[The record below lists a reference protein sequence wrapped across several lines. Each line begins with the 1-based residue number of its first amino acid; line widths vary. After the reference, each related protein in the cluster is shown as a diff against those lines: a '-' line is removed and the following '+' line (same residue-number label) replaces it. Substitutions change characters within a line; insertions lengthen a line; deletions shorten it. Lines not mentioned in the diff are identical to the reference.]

1 MLAVLFVHAFAIMGI
16 YGLFSDGMLLGKIG
30 NIIRLKVGDFW
41 SKPLVD
47 CPPCMASFWGLFP
60 MLAINGF
67 DWMLIPYTLS
77 LSGLLYVFARIGFV
91 E

>member
-1 MLAVLFVHAFAIMGI
+1 
-16 YGLFSDGMLLGKIG
+16 
-30 NIIRLKVGDFW
+30 
-41 SKPLVD
+41 
-47 CPPCMASFWGLFP
+47 MASVWGLFP

-67 DWMLIPYTLS
+67 DWILIPYTLS

>member
-16 YGLFSDGMLLGKIG
+16 YGLLSDGMLLGKVG
-30 NIIRLKVGDFW
+30 NFIRLKAGAFW
-41 SKPLVD
+41 SKPLCD
-47 CPPCMASFWGLFP
+47 CPPCMASVWGFLP
-60 MLAINGF
+60 MFAYVGW
-67 DWMLIPYTLS
+67 DWILIPYTLS